1 MLGTLR
7 EEGAP
12 VSLHS
17 HVLWV
22 EPKQTR
28 AIVRPAQLTVTL
40 ARGGRCSVLP
50 LIRAEELSSLEGL
63 GSGVLTM
70 LVMVQ
75 HSSQPQN

>member
-17 HVLWV
+17 HVSRV

-28 AIVRPAQLTVTL
+28 AIVRPVQLTVTL

-63 GSGVLTM
+63 DSGVLMM
-70 LVMVQ
+70 LMMVQ
-75 HSSQPQN
+75 YS